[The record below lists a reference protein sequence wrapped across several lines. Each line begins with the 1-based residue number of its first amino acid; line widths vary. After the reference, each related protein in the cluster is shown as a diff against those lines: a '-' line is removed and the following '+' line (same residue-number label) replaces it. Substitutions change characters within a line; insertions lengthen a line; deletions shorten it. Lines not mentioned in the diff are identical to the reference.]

1 MGINL
6 TTHTKKL
13 FTEMFVI
20 TIRKCVK
27 CAMLTKNQTNDI

>member
-13 FTEMFVI
+13 FTEMFVDYY
-20 TIRKCVK
+20 KKVCEMYNAHK
-27 CAMLTKNQTNDI
+27 KSNK